1 MEAPLARD
9 ERKGPRIMH
18 LNRSLANATIA
29 TLAAENYSLKKR
41 KSITSSRLI
50 HMRSQERDLRVR
62 EAMIEL
68 LLERLH
74 KQHGEVDTSAVY
86 DEIERQARVE
96 VDRRTP
102 RKRHRRTTVV
112 RTKSKRGKRVRR
124 TRAKTVKVETEAS

>member
-1 MEAPLARD
+1 
-9 ERKGPRIMH
+9 MH

-29 TLAAENYSLKKR
+29 TLAAENYALKKR
-41 KSITSSRLI
+41 KSIAAGRLMY
-50 HMRSQERDLRVR
+50 MRSQERDLRVR
-62 EAMIEL
+62 EAMIEIL
-68 LLERLH
+68 LGKLH
-74 KQHGEVDTSAVY
+74 KQHGEVDVSAVY

-96 VDRRTP
+96 VERRTP